1 MRENLKNLAVAAAVL
16 GALAFA
22 VVGAAPAAEVAATD
36 TLKLDLDACLARA
49 AGTAPVLQA
58 ATAAI
63 DEAAAL
69 EHEAR
74 ARTLPVLGAGGAY
87 QYTTEHMQKQVTM
100 APGLPSLSLEF
111 GDGHV
116 ADVNLGLALP
126 LYTGGELSHAAAA
139 AVAGSR
145 AASLREGSARLDLT
159 RNVRQAFCVALAR
172 RDQLQAS
179 DLAVAR
185 LRRHLTVV
193 SEARK
198 AGGAT
203 DEACLR
209 AEVRLNQAAQR
220 RRAAA
225 AACDSAGLVLG
236 RLVGAPGAVV
246 SPLGDA
252 AATLLPAGDDTGTPA
267 RADIAALSAEH
278 ERQVEL
284 AASARGRLLP
294 RVLAD
299 VRAHYARPGVDLLA
313 NDWMGYGTVGVSVD
327 WPLWDGGARS
337 ARSGQAAARARWLEA
352 QQRDLG
358 EAVATAAATA
368 GSALAA
374 ARDQEAQAGERARLQ
389 ARLLEMV
396 EGRYGQQ
403 SATETEYLDAQDE
416 LTQAELELALARARV
431 RLAETAW
438 LWTQG
443 R

>member
-1 MRENLKNLAVAAAVL
+1 MSEFMKSLTVAAAVL
-16 GALAFA
+16 VALAIA
-22 VVGAAPAAEVAATD
+22 GAAPAAEVATTD

-49 AGTAPVLQA
+49 AKTAPALQA

-63 DEAAAL
+63 DEAAAI

-100 APGLPSLSLEF
+100 GPGLPSLSLEF

-116 ADVNLGLALP
+116 ADFNLGLALP
-126 LYTGGELSHAAAA
+126 VYTGGELAHAAAA
-139 AVAGSR
+139 AAAGSR
-145 AASLREGSARLDLT
+145 AASLREGSARLDLS

-172 RDQLQAS
+172 RDQLQAT
-179 DLAVAR
+179 DLAVTR
-185 LRRHLTVV
+185 LRRHLATVND
-193 SEARK
+193 ARK

-220 RRAAA
+220 HRLAA

-246 SPLGDA
+246 CPLGDA
-252 AATLLPAGDDTGTPA
+252 AATLLPTGAPGLTTA
-267 RADIAALSAEH
+267 RADLAALAAERD
-278 ERQVEL
+278 RQVEL
-284 AASARGRLLP
+284 AASARGRLRP

-299 VRAHYARPGVDLLA
+299 VRAHYARPGADLLA
-313 NDWMGYGTVGVSVD
+313 NNWMGYGTVGVSVD

-358 EAVATAAATA
+358 EAVTTAAATA

-374 ARDQEAQAGERARLQ
+374 ARDQEAQADERARLQ
-389 ARLLEMV
+389 ARLLAMV
-396 EGRYGQQ
+396 EGRYAQQ

>member
-1 MRENLKNLAVAAAVL
+1 MRESARSLVFVVAVLAGAVAAS
-16 GALAFA
+16 
-22 VVGAAPAAEVAATD
+22 AAEVAAVD

-49 AGTAPVLQA
+49 VTAAPALQA
-58 ATAAI
+58 AAAAV
-63 DEAAAL
+63 DEAAAV

-87 QYTTEHMQKQVTM
+87 QYTSEHMQKKITM
-100 APGLPSLSLEF
+100 APGLPAFSLEF
-111 GDGHV
+111 GDGQV
-116 ADVNLGLALP
+116 ADLNLGLALP
-126 LYTGGELSHAAAA
+126 VYTGGELAHAAAA
-139 AVAGSR
+139 AAAGSR
-145 AASLREGSARLDLT
+145 AASLREGSARLDLS

-185 LRRHLTVV
+185 LRRHLDAVGG
-193 SEARK
+193 ARK

-209 AEVRLNQAAQR
+209 AEVRLNQATQR
-220 RRAAA
+220 RRLAA

-236 RLVGAPGAVV
+236 RLVGAPGTVV
-246 SPLGDA
+246 GPLGDA
-252 AATLLPAGDDTGTPA
+252 AATLLPAGGQATAAP
-267 RADIAALSAEH
+267 RADLAALAAEH
-278 ERQVEL
+278 DRQVEL
-284 AASARGRLLP
+284 AASARGRLRP

-327 WPLWDGGARS
+327 WPLWDGGART
-337 ARSGQAAARARWLEA
+337 ARSSQAAARARWLEA
-352 QQRDLG
+352 QRRDLG

-368 GSALAA
+368 ASALAA
-374 ARDQEAQAGERARLQ
+374 ARDQEAQAAERAGLQ
-389 ARLLEMV
+389 SRLLAMV
-396 EGRYGQQ
+396 EGRYAQQ
-403 SATETEYLDAQDE
+403 AATETEYLDAQDE

-431 RLAETAW
+431 RLAEAAW

>member
-1 MRENLKNLAVAAAVL
+1 MREYVKNLTVAAAVL
-16 GALAFA
+16 AALAFA
-22 VVGAAPAAEVAATD
+22 VAGPAPAAGVAAAD

-49 AGTAPVLQA
+49 ADTAPALQA

-63 DEAAAL
+63 DEAAAI

-87 QYTTEHMQKQVTM
+87 QYATEHMQKQVTM
-100 APGLPSLSLEF
+100 GPGLPSLSLEF

-116 ADVNLGLALP
+116 ADFNLGLALP
-126 LYTGGELSHAAAA
+126 VYTGGELSHAAAA
-139 AVAGSR
+139 AAAGSR
-145 AASLREGSARLDLT
+145 AASLREGSARLDLS

-179 DLAVAR
+179 GLAVTR
-185 LRRHLTVV
+185 LRRHLAVV

-220 RRAAA
+220 RRLAA

-236 RLVGAPGAVV
+236 RLVGAPGVVV

-252 AATLLPAGDDTGTPA
+252 AATLLPAGGDDGKAA
-267 RADIAALSAEH
+267 RADIAALDAERD
-278 ERQVEL
+278 RQVEL
-284 AASARGRLLP
+284 AASARGRLRP

-299 VRAHYARPGVDLLA
+299 MRAHYARPGVDMLA
-313 NDWMGYGTVGVSVD
+313 NDWMGYGTVGVSFD

-374 ARDQEAQAGERARLQ
+374 ARDQEAQAEERAQLQ
-389 ARLLEMV
+389 SRLLAMV
-396 EGRYGQQ
+396 EGRYAQQ
-403 SATETEYLDAQDE
+403 AATETEYLDAQDE